1 MLGQSPELVA
11 ASSLSPLSPAPI
23 PVQTPAVVPKLQ
35 DQAASTDEAASY
47 SATPPS
53 APHHPAAMP
62 PNRKPADA
70 PGAIVVDGDGPD
82 GSHDESDVS
91 IDYGEGEEG
100 REREQLAPDAAND
113 DYART
118 FDSPADRQ
126 DQSEA
131 GEAQPDVSMA
141 TESMNSPSAPDP
153 LTSQSPAAAAPPSDP
168 PSPPPP
174 SGLPATNGPA
184 EGTSAPSEHA
194 SSESSSEPLPSD
206 SAPDAAQPSTVSATA
221 GVKENTSTVS
231 APAAAS
237 APAPANEDD
246 ASVDIQKLVDD
257 ITARGAA
264 TASPPKPPAP
274 ATPTTT
280 QAVSAT
286 PAPSYPSSLPPKPAV
301 PLPPG
306 NLPAIPQPHHSFQTR
321 GPNASAHSAVSMN
334 IASPATPHHGTYMSA
349 GAPGV
354 GNEVVSSLPPP
365 PPPTFGGP
373 SHTHAHLQNAHHMP
387 IARDASSG
395 NYHGPSIK
403 HQWEAFQADEKRY
416 TSEAKW
422 ERFPEG
428 SRIFIGNLSSERVS
442 KREVFD
448 VFHKFGRLAQI
459 SLKNAYGF
467 VQYHT
472 VAEGQAAMQGA
483 QGIELGGR
491 KIHLEISRTQKK
503 KDDRDRSP
511 DRRTPR
517 GGRGSD
523 RYDNGDRGWRRDDY
537 RPVRSPSPRR
547 SDGRG
552 SRDGLYSR
560 DRDLNGAGHERRRSR
575 SPARFNRYDNE
586 SYRRRSPSPHRRAP
600 SDGGR
605 LEIPRRY
612 GPEVPDVQVLLL
624 QEVSKDFVEWVRGA
638 FHHRGLKTD
647 VMYLNPRFPRD
658 TVVERQVVEGVHAI
672 VDLDYTAQS
681 QGRIPIQVFI
691 RSGSS
696 SVRFELYQGIEPTVA
711 AELVLREKS
720 QAGAHLAQS
729 RPAYTPSNYGQ
740 SYPAEAPPAGYQ
752 YPYSQ
757 WAAPPAQPQPAPP
770 TPDLVNMVGQL
781 DNSALQALLASLQ
794 TPQAGHAHPSTAPAP
809 AGAPQAAHIDV
820 NALLGNLRNAAAAQ
834 ATPAPGVPSYGA
846 PPTYASP
853 VGGTIPG
860 GHSGIAGLGGG
871 DTAQQVQTI
880 IDQLKR
886 AAQ

>member
-1 MLGQSPELVA
+1 MLGQSRELVA
-11 ASSLSPLSPAPI
+11 ASSLSPLSPAPV
-23 PVQTPAVVPKLQ
+23 PAQSTAVVPKLQ
-35 DQAASTDEAASY
+35 DQAASTDEAASHP
-47 SATPPS
+47 ATPPS
-53 APHHPAAMP
+53 APHHPAAMSSKP
-62 PNRKPADA
+62 GPADVSDT
-70 PGAIVVDGDGPD
+70 IVVGGDYPD
-82 GSHDESDVS
+82 EPHDESDDS

-100 REREQLAPDAAND
+100 QEREQLAPDAAND

-131 GEAQPDVSMA
+131 DEAQPDVSMA

-153 LTSQSPAAAAPPSDP
+153 LTSQSPAAAVPPSDP

-174 SGLPATNGPA
+174 PGLPATNGSA

-194 SSESSSEPLPSD
+194 NCESSSEPLSSD
-206 SAPDAAQPSTVSATA
+206 SAPDAAQPSTASATA
-221 GVKENTSTVS
+221 GTKEDTSTAS

-257 ITARGAA
+257 ITARGTA
-264 TASPPKPPAP
+264 TASPSKPPAQ

-280 QAVSAT
+280 QAVSAAPT
-286 PAPSYPSSLPPKPAV
+286 PSYPSSLPPKPAV

-334 IASPATPHHGTYMSA
+334 IVSPAAPHHGTYMSA

-354 GNEVVSSLPPP
+354 GNEAVSSLPPP

-395 NYHGPSIK
+395 NYHGSSIK

-448 VFHKFGRLAQI
+448 VFHRFGRLAQI

-503 KDDRDRSP
+503 KEDRDRSP

-517 GGRGSD
+517 GGRGND

-537 RPVRSPSPRR
+537 RPARSPSPRR
-547 SDGRG
+547 NDGRG

-575 SPARFNRYDNE
+575 SPARFIRYDNE

-600 SDGGR
+600 SDGDR
-605 LEIPRRY
+605 LDIPRRY
-612 GPEVPDVQVLLL
+612 GPDVPDVQVLLL
-624 QEVSKDFVEWVRGA
+624 QEVSRDFVSWVQAA
-638 FHHRGLKTD
+638 FHNRGLKTD
-647 VMYLNPRFPRD
+647 VMYLNPRFPREA
-658 TVVERQVVEGVHAI
+658 VVQRQVIEGVHAI

-696 SVRFELYQGIEPTVA
+696 SVRFEVYQGIDPTVA
-711 AELVLREKS
+711 AQLVLREKS
-720 QAGAHLAQS
+720 PAGPHLAQS
-729 RPAYTPSNYGQ
+729 RPAYAPSNYGQ
-740 SYPAEAPPAGYQ
+740 SYPTEAPPVG
-752 YPYSQ
+752 YPYSYS
-757 WAAPPAQPQPAPP
+757 QPAALPTQSQPVAP
-770 TPDLVNMVGQL
+770 TPDLASMVGQL

-794 TPQAGHAHPSTAPAP
+794 TPQAGHVQPGMAP
-809 AGAPQAAHIDV
+809 APQAAHIDV

-834 ATPAPGVPSYGA
+834 ALPAPGVPTYGA
-846 PPTYASP
+846 APAYASP
-853 VGGTIPG
+853 MGGTIPS
-860 GHSGIAGLGGG
+860 GHSGVAGLGGG